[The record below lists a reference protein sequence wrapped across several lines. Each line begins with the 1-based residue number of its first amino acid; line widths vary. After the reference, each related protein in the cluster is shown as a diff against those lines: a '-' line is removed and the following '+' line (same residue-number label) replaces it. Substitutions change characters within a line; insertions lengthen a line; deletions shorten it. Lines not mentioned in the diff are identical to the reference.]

1 MPSFIRNPQDFWSG
15 VIFLALGLAAVI
27 IGNDYAMGSAGRMG
41 PAYFPTVLGTLLA
54 VLGSISLG
62 RSLFRRGE
70 PIEGVSLKNLALVIS
85 SVALFAFLMRGAGL
99 LIAVIVLVMVS
110 GYASQKFRLIPFL
123 TVAVGLAA
131 FSTLVFVI
139 GLGLPMPIFGSW
151 FNI

>member
-27 IGNDYAMGSAGRMG
+27 IGSDYAMGSAGRMG
-41 PAYFPTVLGTLLA
+41 PAYFPTLLGTLLSVIGA
-54 VLGSISLG
+54 ISLG
-62 RSLFRRGE
+62 RSFFRRGE
-70 PIEGVSLKNLALVIS
+70 PIEGISLRNLALVIS
-85 SVALFAFLMRGAGL
+85 SVALFGFLMRGAGL

-110 GYASQKFRLIPFL
+110 GYASQKFKLVPFL
-123 TVAVGLAA
+123 MVAVGLAA
-131 FSTLVFVI
+131 FSALVFVI